1 MAKDAKRAFK
11 ASTKHASAR
20 HATERKISG
29 HLGRLSGEMMKN
41 ESVELV
47 QTRQKTPN
55 QRQGSGNVMGNVEAE
70 HYLKK
75 NFLYVVANTHASK
88 GAMIARKSMQKKLIR
103 RRNNATA
110 KL

>member
-1 MAKDAKRAFK
+1 MVKDAKRAFK

-29 HLGRLSGEMMKN
+29 HLGELSGAMMN
-41 ESVELV
+41 NGNVELV
-47 QTRQKTPN
+47 QIRKKTPN

-75 NFLYVVANTHASK
+75 NFLYVVASTQASK
-88 GAMIARKSMQKKLIR
+88 GAMIA
-103 RRNNATA
+103 
-110 KL
+110 